1 LDLKILIQQPHQMQ
15 ANASV
20 THYTTVPLLGD
31 FVAAAAGQ
39 PQGVLL
45 SNSNVNVLPTHN
57 INWTH

>member
-1 LDLKILIQQPHQMQ
+1 MQ

-45 SNSNVNVLPTHN
+45 SNSNVNVLPAQLHNN